1 MGQESGNRC
10 TDTANMNKT
19 EVKYN
24 VREYPEEKFINIL
37 KNLSNKKEVLT
48 DDESKALATAITIM
62 ECHKDR
68 FKSREQFR
76 EKHGVY
82 ESE

>member
-1 MGQESGNRC
+1 M
-10 TDTANMNKT
+10 T
-19 EVKYN
+19 EKKVKFAS
-24 VREYPEEKFINIL
+24 REYPAEKAINII

-48 DDESKALATAITIM
+48 DDEHEALATAITIM
-62 ECHKDR
+62 EGHKEA

-76 EKHGVY
+76 EEHGVY